1 LGVFFL
7 VFLLYLKVCQLM
19 VNHVGL
25 NARHCHGEQF
35 PVFQGVPQW
44 LHVLKPMKVILSL
57 LDRCLLLLY
66 LTCSVIQLVGTA
78 SKEPVF
84 KRGDGHLHWAIGQF
98 DYVLFQ
104 QMAKS

>member
-1 LGVFFL
+1 VVTCSQAHEGYL
-7 VFLLYLKVCQLM
+7 VTP
-19 VNHVGL
+19 G
-25 NARHCHGEQF
+25 
-35 PVFQGVPQW
+35 
-44 LHVLKPMKVILSL
+44 
-57 LDRCLLLLY
+57 LLLLY

-84 KRGDGHLHWAIGQF
+84 KRGDGQLHWAIGQF

>member
-1 LGVFFL
+1 
-7 VFLLYLKVCQLM
+7 M
-19 VNHVGL
+19 VNHVGF

-35 PVFQGVPQW
+35 PVFQGVPRW
-44 LHVLKPMKVILSL
+44 LHVLKPMKVIRHSWI
-57 LDRCLLLLY
+57 DVLLLLY

-78 SKEPVF
+78 FKEPVF
-84 KRGDGHLHWAIGQF
+84 KCSGGQLHWAIGQF